1 MTADAAIRPASTSTM
16 NVESKSSFSW
26 SNMLDGNTRVWY
38 RSAGE
43 RERHVSGG
51 TEQHFYWLYSTLN
64 FSYFYKYFSYKYFT
78 LNLSYVYVNCC
89 Y

>member
-43 RERHVSGG
+43 GERGEACQWRDGATLLLVI
-51 TEQHFYWLYSTLN
+51 FYT
-64 FSYFYKYFSYKYFT
+64 
-78 LNLSYVYVNCC
+78 
-89 Y
+89 